1 MRDNHV
7 KIQPIN
13 IIMLT
18 CNLIMLH
25 VKIYKSHLR
34 TTENIACQYNYVVVS
49 TYLTPILTNIYLIL
63 HGGGDV
69 VICQHVE
76 SFELDSYHLTCITH
90 IPF

>member
-1 MRDNHV
+1 
-7 KIQPIN
+7 
-13 IIMLT
+13 MLT

-25 VKIYKSHLR
+25 VKIYKSHLQ
-34 TTENIACQYNYVVVS
+34 TTENIACQYNNVVVS
-49 TYLTPILTNIYLIL
+49 TYLTHILTNMYLIL
-63 HGGGDV
+63 HVGSV